1 MFFEKIYIRQHK
13 YMSCPAVMSGSDID
27 GRART
32 TCGWVTDIRRTD
44 GIEGDERQSPVI
56 KQPAVGCFAMKRTVP
71 TLLPSSHRF
80 KQWGRLAEILGE
92 VKFLWRLPDR
102 QTVYAA
108 ALASG
113 SSAE

>member
-1 MFFEKIYIRQHK
+1 MI
-13 YMSCPAVMSGSDID
+13 CPAVMSGSDND
-27 GRART
+27 GRAKT

-44 GIEGDERQSPVI
+44 GIEGDERQGPVI
-56 KQPAVGCFAMKRTVP
+56 KQPVAGCLAMKQTVP
-71 TLLPSSHRF
+71 TLLPSSHRL

-92 VKFLWRLPDR
+92 VKFLWRLLNR

-108 ALASG
+108 AQASG